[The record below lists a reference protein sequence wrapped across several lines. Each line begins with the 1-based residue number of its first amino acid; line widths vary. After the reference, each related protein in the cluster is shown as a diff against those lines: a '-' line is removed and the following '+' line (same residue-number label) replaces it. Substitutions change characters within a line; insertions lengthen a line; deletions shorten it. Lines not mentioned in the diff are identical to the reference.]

1 MNSMILR
8 NLSYGMYAIGV
19 KGKER
24 PSACIVNTVVQI
36 TSQHPPIIAVS
47 MNHYNY
53 SHQCIEEN
61 GIFTVSVLS
70 EDTSGTVI
78 GTLGFNSGKD
88 VDKLQNVRHKVLQE
102 GVPVLKENTCCWFL
116 CKVVNKVESPTHTVF
131 LAEVIAGSDKSRG
144 TPMTYSYY
152 HNVIKGTAPKCAY
165 VSASRSRA

>member
-1 MNSMILR
+1 MNPMILR

-36 TSQHPPIIAVS
+36 TSQNPPIIAVS

-78 GTLGFNSGKD
+78 GTLGFNSGKMLTSCRIY
-88 VDKLQNVRHKVLQE
+88 VTKYCRKV
-102 GVPVLKENTCCWFL
+102 FR
-116 CKVVNKVESPTHTVF
+116 F
-131 LAEVIAGSDKSRG
+131 
-144 TPMTYSYY
+144 
-152 HNVIKGTAPKCAY
+152 
-165 VSASRSRA
+165 

>member
-53 SHQCIEEN
+53 TSSPYFRQIKAYCAARRY
-61 GIFTVSVLS
+61 IFV
-70 EDTSGTVI
+70 G
-78 GTLGFNSGKD
+78 
-88 VDKLQNVRHKVLQE
+88 
-102 GVPVLKENTCCWFL
+102 
-116 CKVVNKVESPTHTVF
+116 
-131 LAEVIAGSDKSRG
+131 
-144 TPMTYSYY
+144 
-152 HNVIKGTAPKCAY
+152 
-165 VSASRSRA
+165 